1 MVNDLIVN
9 DMIDINKA
17 IETLNWDKEPKGLYE
32 PIAYTMASG
41 GKRIRPTL
49 ALIAAECIANGGLL
63 NGDAIE
69 HTLPAALALEV
80 FHNFTLL
87 HDDVMDKAPVR
98 RGRETVHVKWNDNT
112 AILSGDQMLIEAYKL
127 LSDVPADKLPQ
138 VLKWFNEMATG
149 ICEGQQLDVDFE
161 HMSQVTI
168 EDYMAMIE
176 KKTSVLLANAMR
188 IGGYIAGADEAQQW
202 ALYQYG
208 LHIGLAFQ
216 IQDDI
221 LDVYGDPK
229 TFGKAIGGDI
239 RANKKTFLLLNA
251 MEMADPESKAE
262 LLQWL
267 MTTDRDEEKITHI
280 TEIYTRLGVR
290 TAAESVM
297 EEHTATALA
306 QLDKLPKNDA
316 SEALRELAE
325 KLATRKS

>member
-1 MVNDLIVN
+1 
-9 DMIDINKA
+9 MIDINKK
-17 IETLNWDKEPKGLYE
+17 IEQLDWNKEPQGLYE
-32 PIAYTMASG
+32 PIAYTLASG
-41 GKRIRPTL
+41 GKRLRPTL

-63 NGDAIE
+63 NGDAME
-69 HTLPAALALEV
+69 KTVPAALALEI

-87 HDDVMDKAPVR
+87 HDDVMDRAEVR
-98 RGRETVHVKWNDNT
+98 RGRPTVHVKWNDNT

-149 ICEGQQLDVDFE
+149 ICEGQQYDVDFE

-168 EDYMAMIE
+168 ADYMKMIE
-176 KKTSVLLANAMR
+176 LKTSVLLANAMR
-188 IGGYIAGADEAQQW
+188 IGGYIAGADEAQQK

-239 RANKKTFLLLNA
+239 CANKKTLLLLTA
-251 MEMADPESKAE
+251 LETADAESKAE

-267 MTTDRDEEKITHI
+267 LVSDRNEEKIAGV
-280 TEIYTRLGVR
+280 TEIYNRLGVR
-290 TAAESVM
+290 EAAETVM
-297 EEHTATALA
+297 EEHTAVALE
-306 QLDKLPKNDA
+306 QLDKLPQNA
-316 SEALRELAE
+316 ACEQLRELAE
-325 KLATRKS
+325 KLVTRKS

>member
-1 MVNDLIVN
+1 
-9 DMIDINKA
+9 MIDINKA
-17 IETLNWDKEPKGLYE
+17 IESLDWNKEPKGLYE
-32 PIAYTMASG
+32 PIAYTLASG
-41 GKRIRPTL
+41 GKRLRPTL
-49 ALIAAECIANGGLL
+49 ALIAAESIMNGGLL

-69 HTLPAALALEV
+69 NTLPAALALEV

-87 HDDVMDKAPVR
+87 HDDVMDHAEVR
-98 RGRETVHVKWNDNT
+98 RGRETVHVKWNENT

-149 ICEGQQLDVDFE
+149 ICEGQQYDMDFE

-168 EDYMAMIE
+168 ADYMKMIE
-176 KKTSVLLANAMR
+176 LKTSVLLANAMR
-188 IGGYIAGADEAQQW
+188 IGGYIAGADETQQK
-202 ALYQYG
+202 ALYQFG

-239 RANKKTFLLLNA
+239 CANKKTFLLLSA
-251 MEMADPESKAE
+251 METADAESKAE

-267 MTTDRDEEKITHI
+267 MATDRNEEKIAAVTA
-280 TEIYTRLGVR
+280 IYNRLNVR
-290 TAAESVM
+290 EAAEATM
-297 EEHTATALA
+297 EEHTSLALA
-306 QLDKLPKNDA
+306 QLDKLPQN
-316 SEALRELAE
+316 EATNKLRVLAE

>member
-1 MVNDLIVN
+1 MV
-9 DMIDINKA
+9 DINKA
-17 IETLNWDKEPKGLYE
+17 IASLDWKREPAGLYV
-32 PIAYTMASG
+32 PIEYTLASG
-41 GKRIRPTL
+41 GKRLRPTL
-49 ALIAAECIANGGLL
+49 ALIAAEAIMNGSLL

-69 HTLPAALALEV
+69 NTLPAALALEV

-87 HDDVMDKAPVR
+87 HDDVMDKAEVR
-98 RGRETVHVKWNDNT
+98 RGRPTVHVKWNENT

-149 ICEGQQLDVDFE
+149 ICEGQQYDVDFE
-161 HMSQVTI
+161 HQSTVTI
-168 EDYMAMIE
+168 DEYMKMIE
-176 KKTSVLLANAMR
+176 LKTSVLIANALR
-188 IGGYIAGADEAQQW
+188 IGGYIAGATKPQQE

-239 RANKKTFLLLNA
+239 CCNKKTLLLLTA
-251 MEMADPESKAE
+251 METADAESKAE

-267 MTTDRDEEKITHI
+267 LVTDRNEEKIAAVTHI
-280 TEIYTRLGVR
+280 YNRLGVR
-290 TAAESVM
+290 EAAEAVM
-297 EEHTATALA
+297 EQHTSIALT
-306 QLDKLPKNDA
+306 QLDLLPQNKA
-316 SEALRELAE
+316 TEQLRELAE
-325 KLATRKS
+325 KLVTRKS